1 MITPCPQPHIYNTLY
16 VALSKTPFASIGN
29 SDPWSS
35 FTTFSNVILRVTG
48 WHVFMDN
55 STGTAL
61 PYMHVHNNPLGLGE
75 VCDDGEMFEDDLE
88 GDPVGEV
95 FEDDPECDPVG
106 DSVIIDSL
114 ESISST

>member
-1 MITPCPQPHIYNTLY
+1 
-16 VALSKTPFASIGN
+16 
-29 SDPWSS
+29 
-35 FTTFSNVILRVTG
+35 
-48 WHVFMDN
+48 
-55 STGTAL
+55 
-61 PYMHVHNNPLGLGE
+61 MHTNPLGLGE

-95 FEDDPECDPVG
+95 FEDDPECDPVV

>member
-1 MITPCPQPHIYNTLY
+1 MKKLFAF
-16 VALSKTPFASIGN
+16 VAN
-29 SDPWSS
+29 SDTS
-35 FTTFSNVILRVTG
+35 TFCIDIKKGHQVSIRVFQTVIHSN
-48 WHVFMDN
+48 
-55 STGTAL
+55 
-61 PYMHVHNNPLGLGE
+61 MHVHMSPLGLGE
-75 VCDDGEMFEDDLE
+75 VFDDGEMFEDDLE

>member
-1 MITPCPQPHIYNTLY
+1 M
-16 VALSKTPFASIGN
+16 
-29 SDPWSS
+29 
-35 FTTFSNVILRVTG
+35 R
-48 WHVFMDN
+48 
-55 STGTAL
+55 
-61 PYMHVHNNPLGLGE
+61 VHNSPLRLGE
-75 VCDDGEMFEDDLE
+75 VFDDDAMFEDDLE

>member
-1 MITPCPQPHIYNTLY
+1 
-16 VALSKTPFASIGN
+16 
-29 SDPWSS
+29 
-35 FTTFSNVILRVTG
+35 
-48 WHVFMDN
+48 MDN
-55 STGTAL
+55 STGFEL
-61 PYMHVHNNPLGLGE
+61 PYALHNNPLGLGE
-75 VCDDGEMFEDDLE
+75 VFDEEEMFEDVLE